1 METTTQESS
10 TYRTTQQTPIDRLFL
25 RMASFYGKHWL
36 DMWIDIPMDS
46 VKAEWQAKLSGMP
59 SKTVFRA
66 VDYCADNVK
75 FPPSLPEFMQLCKA
89 NTPSEIT
96 KALPRHFTD
105 EELEANKK
113 KLEKINSDLT
123 RKSSRDWV
131 RYWNTILDNPKGLQ
145 EITLSC
151 AREALIN
158 LGHPYKVV
166 NA

>member
-1 METTTQESS
+1 MYQNVTQIK
-10 TYRTTQQTPIDRLFL
+10 PIDRLFL
-25 RMASFYGKHWL
+25 RMASFYGRHWIA
-36 DMWIDIPMDS
+36 MWEGVPLDS
-46 VKAEWQAKLSGMP
+46 VKSEWQEKLSGMS

-66 VDYCADNVK
+66 VDYCSENLK
-75 FPPSLPEFMQLCKA
+75 FPPSLPEFILLCKA

-96 KALPRHFTD
+96 KALPRHFTS
-105 EELEANKK
+105 EEIEANRERI
-113 KLEKINSDLT
+113 EKISTDLT

-131 RYWNTILDNPKGLQ
+131 KYWNAILDRPKGLQ

-158 LGHPYKVV
+158 LGHPYQVT